1 MNKIKNKIQMSIN
14 MDNIDKN
21 IKYFQ
26 INKTNKK
33 IYLKEIQKKHKKVK
47 QQLVIVVLIEISI
60 QRNNGNK
67 YNSSYVYK
75 NKI

>member
-14 MDNIDKN
+14 LDNIDKN

-33 IYLKEIQKKHKKVK
+33 I
-47 QQLVIVVLIEISI
+47 
-60 QRNNGNK
+60 
-67 YNSSYVYK
+67 
-75 NKI
+75 